1 MIRLLKRAALGLLM
15 NSGYKLLTRNE
26 YDQLQAV
33 VRAALAPG
41 PELPPT
47 PAPPPP
53 PTVET
58 LSALL
63 GDGAAPS
70 DAAAIRDFLAASAAV
85 SELPPL
91 RRLALYSAA
100 QYLRESRIGGAV
112 MDCGYGATGTL
123 ATLAMALRHQGDTGR
138 QLILFD
144 TTADPTHRAELEF
157 ALWGA
162 GRDLLAG
169 RQAGSRAQIRSE
181 PPAADLVATGY
192 PAANFSIWRYPREE
206 IAGCGQLAFLGLT
219 SQTYPA
225 NEEAAAI
232 YFPLLSRGGVI
243 AVEGPLGSAA
253 DAVDRY
259 LRREGIA
266 LLLVQVAP
274 DFRLGIKP

>member
-1 MIRLLKRAALGLLM
+1 MTRLLKRAALGLLT

-33 VRAALAPG
+33 ARAALAPA

-53 PTVET
+53 TGEALP
-58 LSALL
+58 ALL

-85 SELPPL
+85 SDLPL
-91 RRLALYSAA
+91 RRLALYSVA
-100 QYLRESRIGGAV
+100 QYLCESGIGGAV

-123 ATLAMALRHQGDTGR
+123 ATLAMALRCHGDTGR

-157 ALWGA
+157 ALWGT

-181 PPAADLVATGY
+181 PPPADLVATGY
-192 PAANFSIWRYPREE
+192 PAANFSIRRYPREE